1 MKFEKFQSLINES
14 MKNVGGFLRDSSFGK
29 RKAVVTE
36 KIHGANF
43 SVYFG
48 CKDNVVGI
56 NFASRSQM
64 LCPETNF
71 MNCQRYFTEEKIQ
84 ELLEHASTIMAL
96 DKCELRF
103 IGEIYG
109 GMDIAGIKPVQREV
123 HYSGDIGFRVFHA
136 QIANNETGE
145 VFDYN
150 WKNVKALASDFGFE
164 VAPIVAEGLTFEQAY
179 ALDQKV
185 KSALSDKDQI
195 CEGYCIRVDAD
206 GEEGQAPLIFKK
218 RNTDFLETKGTV
230 KAPQNTVEQTE
241 LGMEAMARI
250 GSFITPQRV
259 SNVNSHHGYSS
270 PKDFQNLMAA
280 VLEDVLDEY
289 KKEYDVDL
297 RNEPVWKE
305 IKRSVGAQVVPL
317 VREVLL

>member
-1 MKFEKFQSLINES
+1 M
-14 MKNVGGFLRDSSFGK
+14 
-29 RKAVVTE
+29 
-36 KIHGANF
+36 
-43 SVYFG
+43 YFG
-48 CKDNVVGI
+48 CKDNTVGI

-71 MNCQRYFTEEKIQ
+71 MNSQRYFTEEKVQ

-136 QIANNETGE
+136 QISNNETGE
-145 VFDYN
+145 VFDYS
-150 WKNVKALASDFGFE
+150 WKNVKALAKDFGFE
-164 VAPIVAEGLTFEQAY
+164 VAPIIAEGLTFEQAY

-195 CEGYCIRVDAD
+195 CEGFCIRVEPD
-206 GEEGQAPLIFKK
+206 EEGAPPLIFKK
-218 RNTDFLETKGTV
+218 RNTEFLETKGTV
-230 KAPQNTVEQTE
+230 KAPQNTVEQTQ

-259 SNVNSHHGYSS
+259 SNVNSHHGFNS
-270 PKDFQNLMAA
+270 PKDFQKLMEA
-280 VLEDVLDEY
+280 VLDDVLSEY
-289 KKEYDVDL
+289 KAEYDVDL
-297 RNEPVWKE
+297 RNELVWKE

>member
-1 MKFEKFQSLINES
+1 MKFEKFQSLVNES

-48 CKDNVVGI
+48 CKDNTVGI

-71 MNCQRYFTEEKIQ
+71 MNSQRYFTEEKVQ

-145 VFDYN
+145 VVDYS
-150 WKNVKALASDFGFE
+150 WDSIKNLAKDFGFE
-164 VAPIVAEGLTFEQAY
+164 TVPIIAEGLTFEQAY

-185 KSALSDKDQI
+185 KSAMSDKEQI
-195 CEGYCIRVDAD
+195 CEGFCIRVEYDENGAP
-206 GEEGQAPLIFKK
+206 PLIFKK
-218 RNTDFLETKGTV
+218 RNTEFLETKGTV
-230 KAPQNTVEQTE
+230 KAPQNTVEQTQ

-259 SNVNSHHGYSS
+259 SNVNSHHGFSS
-270 PKDFQNLMAA
+270 PKDFQKLMEA
-280 VLEDVLDEY
+280 VLDDVLNEY
-289 KKEYDVDL
+289 KAEYDVDL
-297 RNEPVWKE
+297 RNELVWKE